1 MYCFMRLW
9 KPPDWSND
17 TAGVRYMSG
26 HAKTDLAAFMRPA
39 DQVMRLD
46 RMGAAHQTRLS
57 FMRAILRRVKRE
69 GWQVTRPVWDVDDS
83 GVGVAVYQARGPE
96 RTYSL
101 ICYANDLPPEKR
113 SDRVIATE
121 WDASFALFDGV
132 PERADIE
139 RLRDNVPKQEAGRC
153 SGKELV
159 LSRANRSVRLFD
171 YMAGCLAKG
180 EQPAREE
187 IDKVGYLMRT
197 TAVYGNGKFGLADR
211 AVYAARPEAGGP
223 FRVELLAVWL
233 IRSFTVDILEHMA
246 RVKGGDKAV
255 ALDKT
260 LRRRLGVGNSTGLGM
275 APFVVN
281 HPMLLNAWMVARE
294 TAIARVR
301 ALPAASVAE
310 RARFEELV
318 HRARAGLPRWRTPD
332 ERQSQRVCDL
342 AGDLDRLGAHVAAGA
357 LDGPMPWNAL
367 VEWSESNL
375 TLEGQEAVLSLML
388 EPYGDLVDE
397 LSGEMSAD
405 ESAPFPIDGRMS
417 VGRLIGLARDQFG
430 WALELDFNAPA
441 ETARFWYVSEEKLE
455 PRLGERHEEDGA
467 ELEQRLGI
475 GREVVGMLEALESE
489 DRDAIVADF
498 LLRHP
503 EHRHAAR
510 RVQLAAALPYAE
522 IHDNVLSDRMM
533 PIDILRCKLA
543 FFGASRFDPKSDR
556 WVRITMYADAPFP
569 DEIHGMDADDWA
581 WPPLEGEA

>member
-1 MYCFMRLW
+1 
-9 KPPDWSND
+9 
-17 TAGVRYMSG
+17 MSG
-26 HAKTDLAAFMRPA
+26 QAETNLAAFMRPA
-39 DQVMRLD
+39 SQVMRLD
-46 RMGAAHQTRLS
+46 RFGAAHQTRLS

-69 GWQVTRPVWDVDDS
+69 GWQVSRPVWDVDDK
-83 GVGVAVYQARGPE
+83 GVGVAVYEVCGPE

-121 WDASFALFDGV
+121 WDATFALFDGV
-132 PERADIE
+132 PETADIE
-139 RLRDNVPKQEAGRC
+139 RLRANVPRQEAGRC

-171 YMAGCLAKG
+171 YMVDCLARG
-180 EQPAREE
+180 EQPAREQ

-211 AVYAARPEAGGP
+211 GRYAARPEAGGP

-275 APFVVN
+275 APFLVN
-281 HPMLLNAWMVARE
+281 HPMLLNAWMMARE

-301 ALPAASVAE
+301 ALPAATAAD
-310 RARFEELV
+310 RARFEDLV
-318 HRARAGLPRWRTPD
+318 RRACGGLSRWRTPD
-332 ERQSQRVCDL
+332 ERQAQRVCEL
-342 AGDLDRLGAHVAAGA
+342 AGDLDRLSAHVATGA
-357 LDGPMPWNAL
+357 LEQSMPWNAL
-367 VEWSESNL
+367 VEWSDKTL

-388 EPYGDLVDE
+388 EPYGELVDE
-397 LSGEMSAD
+397 LSAEMAAD
-405 ESAPFPIDGRMS
+405 ESAPFAIDGRMS
-417 VGRLIGLARDQFG
+417 VGRLIGLAREQFA
-430 WALELDFNAPA
+430 WALEIDFDAPA

-455 PRLGERHEEDGA
+455 PRLGERYEEDGA

-475 GREVVGMLEALESE
+475 GREVVEMLKALEAE
-489 DRDAIVADF
+489 DRDALVADF
-498 LLRHP
+498 LLRQP

-510 RVQLAAALPYAE
+510 RVQIAAALPYAE
-522 IHDNVLSDRMM
+522 INDNVLSDRMM

-543 FFGASRFDPKSDR
+543 FFGALRFDPKSDR

-581 WPPLEGEA
+581 WPPLDAEA

>member
-1 MYCFMRLW
+1 MDQKIDKHAGDRL
-9 KPPDWSND
+9 N
-17 TAGVRYMSG
+17 
-26 HAKTDLAAFMRPA
+26 LRPA
-39 DQVMRLD
+39 EQVMKLD

-69 GWQVTRPVWDVDDS
+69 GWQVERSRWEVDGK
-83 GVGVAVYQARGPE
+83 GVGFAVYEARGPE

-132 PERADIE
+132 PSDADIE
-139 RLRDNVPKQEAGRC
+139 RLSHNVPKQEAGRC
-153 SGKELV
+153 SDRELV

-171 YMAGCLAKG
+171 HMVDCLARG
-180 EQPAREE
+180 EQPEREE
-187 IDKVGYLMRT
+187 LDKVGYLMRT

-211 AVYAARPEAGGP
+211 GLYEARAEAGGP

-233 IRSFTVDILEHMA
+233 IRAFTVDILEHMA
-246 RVKGGDKAV
+246 RVKGGASAV

-275 APFVVN
+275 APFLVN
-281 HPMLLNAWMVARE
+281 HPALLNAWMQARE

-301 ALPAASVAE
+301 ALASASAAE
-310 RARFEELV
+310 QQRFGDLLM
-318 HRARAGLPRWRTPD
+318 RARAGLERWHTPD
-332 ERQSQRVCDL
+332 ARQAERVCEL
-342 AGDLDRLGAHVAAGA
+342 AGDFDRAAAHIASGA
-357 LDGPMPWNAL
+357 LDGVHPWDGLYRWA
-367 VEWSESNL
+367 EANL
-375 TLEGQEAVLSLML
+375 TLEGQEAIASLML
-388 EPYGDLVDE
+388 EPYGELVDE
-397 LSGEMSAD
+397 LSGQMAAD
-405 ESAPFPIDGRMS
+405 EAASFRIDGAMTT
-417 VGRLIGLARDQFG
+417 GRLIGLARKHFD
-430 WALELDFNAPA
+430 WALKLDFDSPA

-455 PRLGERHEEDGA
+455 PRLGERHEEDGG

-475 GREVVGMLEALESE
+475 GREVVNMLTALDGE
-489 DRDAIVADF
+489 DRDSAVAEF

-510 RVQLAAALPYAE
+510 RVQIAERLPYSE
-522 IHDNVLSDRMM
+522 IHDNVLSATMM

-569 DEIHGMDADDWA
+569 DEIHSMDEDDWA
-581 WPPLEGEA
+581 WPPLEAASKAAPPVDVKA